1 MRLKDWG
8 HILGYIIIGYFI
20 PRISLFFLVC
30 GIIDFSRSSR
40 FELANWKRY
49 FLGNGILTWLLSPF
63 NLFLDLISLR
73 NRRIFQLWQLPSECQ
88 KELNQ
93 LIEIAIN
100 KPEIITEIGAM
111 MQDRRRGMM
120 FFKWYG
126 KNIANSLSIPEFH
139 RQFKYIRTI
148 GVSVFNKHQ
157 STSIHY
163 GPMRVT
169 YRVLYNL
176 TPTEDENVY
185 ITVGNKTHFWRDDPL
200 FIFDDTLVHRS
211 VNESEQARYC
221 MFIDILRPSKF
232 MAILD
237 VILTTV
243 KYITIS
249 YNKIFYKNWDML
261 K

>member
-1 MRLKDWG
+1 MRIKDWA
-8 HILGYIIIGYFI
+8 HILVYLVIGYFI

-30 GIIDFSRSSR
+30 GVFDFSRSDR
-40 FELANWKRY
+40 FELTDWKRY

-63 NLFLDLISLR
+63 NIFLDLMSHS
-73 NRRIFQLWQLPSECQ
+73 NRGIFKLSELPSECQ
-88 KELNQ
+88 NEVNQ
-93 LIEIAIN
+93 IIEVAKN

-126 KNIANSLSIPEFH
+126 KNIENSLNIQEFH
-139 RQFKYIRTI
+139 NKFKYIRTI
-148 GVSVFNKHQ
+148 GISVFNKHQ

-176 TPTEDENVY
+176 TPAKDKSVY
-185 ITVGNKTHFWRDDPL
+185 IKVGGRTHFWRDDPL

-211 VNESEQARYC
+211 VNESDQARYC

-232 MAILD
+232 MSVLD
-237 VILTTV
+237 VILTLV
-243 KYITIS
+243 RYITVS